1 MRRSAW
7 RCWTAGRGPP
17 ASWPATPGWRPR
29 QGRHRYLQLAGA
41 HVAELI
47 EDLSSLAPAVPPAPV
62 GPALTGS
69 RRPLVRSCVDWSE
82 RRPHLAGT
90 AGAALCRH
98 LFDQRWITRIG
109 TTRAVAVTP
118 SGQHAL
124 RDLLGLDIADRC

>member
-1 MRRSAW
+1 M
-7 RCWTAGRGPP
+7 TGRGYLDG
-17 ASWPATPGWRPR
+17 ANGLALTEAGMSWLRATLPG
-29 QGRHRYLQLAGA
+29 GTA
-41 HVAELI
+41 
-47 EDLSSLAPAVPPAPV
+47 

-118 SGQHAL
+118 SGHRAL